1 MINELINRME
11 HVPPEIVKRSLK
23 GIMWEG
29 TPDSGTMALT
39 FDDGPDPDITPAV
52 LDALDDENIRGT
64 FFMLGENAAKHPE
77 IASLVVERGHLVG
90 NHSMTHRKLF
100 LIKRTE
106 MEKEIDEAQEVIR
119 DITDVET
126 LWFRPPYGIFDF
138 TCVKVVKKRGLS
150 MVLWS
155 VLSGDYSDTQPNC
168 IIETVKPFIK
178 PGKIA
183 VFHDTAQGGGMALPD
198 IIREIAD
205 TARSRNV
212 SLGGIDEL
220 SVSTEIKIDRTD
232 DV

>member
-1 MINELINRME
+1 MINELKKRIE
-11 HVPPEIVKRSLK
+11 HVPLEIVKRSLK

-29 TPDSGTMALT
+29 SPDSGTMALT

-52 LDALDDENIRGT
+52 LDTLEKEKIRGT
-64 FFMLGENAAKHPE
+64 FFMLGENAAKYPE
-77 IASLVVERGHLVG
+77 IASMVVERGHLVG

-100 LIKRTE
+100 LIRRAE

-155 VLSGDYSDTQPNC
+155 VLSGDYSDKQPIS
-168 IIETVKPFIK
+168 IIEKVKPFIK

-183 VFHDTAQGGGMALPD
+183 VFHDTVHGGGMALPD

-205 TARSRNV
+205 TARNRNV

-220 SVSTEIKIDRTD
+220 SVSPEIKIGRTD

>member
-1 MINELINRME
+1 MINELKKRLE
-11 HVPPEIVKRSLK
+11 HIPPKIVKRSLK

-29 TPDSGTMALT
+29 TPDSDTMALT

-52 LDALDDENIRGT
+52 LDALDNESIRGT
-64 FFMLGENAAKHPE
+64 FFMLGENAAKYPE
-77 IASLVVERGHLVG
+77 IASLVVERGHLIG

-100 LIKRTE
+100 LIKRAE
-106 MEKEIDEAQEVIR
+106 IEKEIDEAQKVINES
-119 DITDVET
+119 TDVET

-138 TCVKVVKKRGLS
+138 TCARAVKKRGLS

-155 VLSGDYSDTQPNC
+155 VLSGDYSDTQPKN
-168 IIETVKPFIK
+168 ILETVKPFIK

-183 VFHDTAQGGGMALPD
+183 VFHDTVQGGGRALID

-205 TARSRNV
+205 IARSRNI
-212 SLGGIDEL
+212 SLGSIDEL
-220 SVSTEIKIDRTD
+220 SVSTEIKIGKKD